1 MKYRTLG
8 RSGVKVSEVGL
19 GTDQFGERVD
29 KATVKQ
35 IIGVAL
41 DNGINFIDTADIYGR
56 GLSESYIGEAIQ
68 GHRDELVIAT
78 KGRMPMGDGPNDQG
92 ASRYHLMNALEA
104 SLRRLRVDC
113 VDLYQIHSID
123 DDTPLDE
130 TMRTLDA
137 MVRSGKV
144 RYIGAS
150 NYMAWQLCRSND
162 IAERYGLE
170 PFITIQPHYHL
181 LEREV
186 EREMIPYCR
195 AFGIGILPYFP
206 LAAGFLTGRYTQG
219 AEPPAD
225 TRAAAP
231 GFGRKYLDRYAT
243 DENYAIIA
251 RLGAFAR
258 ERGHTLVELAI
269 AWLLGEPTISSVIA
283 GVSSVAHVAPNAGAA
298 EWVLSTEEMTV
309 IREIL
314 TGETA
319 QSSQ

>member
-19 GTDQFGERVD
+19 GTDQFGGRVD

-41 DNGINFIDTADIYGR
+41 DHGINFVDTADIYGR
-56 GLSESYIGEAIQ
+56 GLSETHIGEAIQ

-104 SLRRLRVDC
+104 SLRRLQVDH
-113 VDLYQIHSID
+113 VDLYQIHAID
-123 DDTPLDE
+123 DSTPLEE
-130 TMRTLDA
+130 TMRTLEA

-150 NYMAWQLCRSND
+150 NYMAWQICRCND
-162 IAERYGLE
+162 IAERFGSE
-170 PFITIQPHYHL
+170 PLITIQPHYHL

-186 EREMIPYCR
+186 ERETLPYCR
-195 AFGIGILPYFP
+195 AFGIGVLPYFP

-219 AEPPAD
+219 AEPPPD
-225 TRAAAP
+225 TRAAGP
-231 GFGRKYLDRYAT
+231 GFARKYLDRYAT
-243 DENYAIIA
+243 DENYGIVA
-251 RLGAFAR
+251 RLTAFAR
-258 ERGHTLVELAI
+258 KREHTLVELAI
-269 AWLLGEPTISSVIA
+269 AWLLGEPMVSSVIA
-283 GVSSVAHVAPNAGAA
+283 GVSSVAHVVPNAGAA
-298 EWVLSTEEMTV
+298 DWVLSQDEMTV
-309 IREIL
+309 IRGIV
-314 TGETA
+314 TGETG
-319 QSSQ
+319 QSS